1 MREGWE
7 PWPVPTAARY
17 RQAGLWAGRTVGD
30 LLRELAASHGGRTAL
45 VDGAARWT
53 YADLD
58 AIADRVCAGFAARGV
73 RHGDRVLV
81 QLPNRAEFVHLWL
94 GLARLGA
101 VPVHA
106 MPGHRLTEIRA
117 LLSTAEPVA
126 YVVAERVGRVNLRGL
141 AEQACAGLDRPP
153 LLVIVGAHA
162 DGSGAEAAG
171 HAGSTGGSTVEGPGR
186 AADVMGWLALLAEGE
201 QAGPPARPAIVGR
214 APTADDLIAL
224 LLSGGTT
231 GTPKLVPRTHDDYL
245 LAARGAAEVCGFGT
259 DTVYLVVLPVGFNFA
274 FSSPGVLG
282 TLVAGGTVVLAR
294 DPSPTTTLRL
304 VERERATAVALT
316 PPLVPYWLD
325 EFAISRPD
333 LSSLR
338 LLQVGG
344 ARIPDDLAARAEA
357 TLGVPVQQVYGMA
370 EGLVC
375 YTRPDD
381 PAELRHTTQGRPM
394 SPADEIV
401 VADEDD
407 RPVPPGEVGEL
418 LTRGPCTLRG
428 YYRAEA
434 HNRFAFTADGL
445 LRTGDLVR
453 QLPSGHLQVVGRVKD
468 QVNKGGEK
476 IAAVEVEEHLRAYPH
491 VVDAALVAAP
501 DPKWGECPV
510 AFLVCDGPP
519 PTARDVAAFLRERGL
534 AAYKAPERVR
544 VVDALPLTA
553 VGKVDKRSLAAT
565 ASAPEAT
572 MTALPET
579 PAASVARGWAD
590 R

>member
-7 PWPVPTAARY
+7 PWPEPIAARY
-17 RQAGLWAGRTVGD
+17 RQAELWAGRTVGEV
-30 LLRELAASHGGRTAL
+30 LRDLAASHGGRTAL

-58 AIADRVCAGFAARGV
+58 AIADQVCAGFAARGV

-106 MPGHRLTEIRA
+106 MPGHRLAEIRA
-117 LLSTAEPVA
+117 LLGVAEPAA
-126 YVVAERVGRVNLRGL
+126 YVVAERAGRVNLREL

-153 LLVIVGAHA
+153 LRVVVGAHA
-162 DGSGAEAAG
+162 DRPGGPA
-171 HAGSTGGSTVEGPGR
+171 HVTGWPT
-186 AADVMGWLALLAEGE
+186 LLDEGE
-201 QAGPPARPAIVGR
+201 RAGPPARPAVGGR
-214 APTADDLIAL
+214 APTADDLVVL

-245 LAARGAAEVCGFGT
+245 YAARGAAEACGFGP
-259 DTVYLVVLPVGFNFA
+259 DTVYLVMLPVGFNFA

-282 TLVAGGTVVLAR
+282 TLVSGGTVVLAR

-304 VERERATAVALT
+304 VQQERVTAVALT

-325 EFAISRPD
+325 EFGISRPG

-381 PAELRHTTQGRPM
+381 SAELRHTTQGRPM

-401 VADEDD
+401 VADADD

-434 HNRFAFTADGL
+434 HNRTAFTVGGM

-453 QLPSGHLQVVGRVKD
+453 QLPGGHLQVVGRVKD
-468 QVNKGGEK
+468 QVNKGGDK

-491 VVDAALVAAP
+491 VVDAALVAVP
-501 DPKWGECPV
+501 DLKWGECPV

-519 PTARDVAAFLRERGL
+519 PTARQVAAFLGERGL

-565 ASAPEAT
+565 ESAAGAAAAAISAGSPG
-572 MTALPET
+572 T
-579 PAASVARGWAD
+579 PASPGTLAVSAAQHRAD